1 MCETRFQKKYVGGK
15 RFPWNRIRLKPKLH
29 DVPCNCFQPDSQPM
43 GTVREKQARLVSP
56 DNNAFSKNR

>member
-1 MCETRFQKKYVGGK
+1 VGKALALKLKKKMG
-15 RFPWNRIRLKPKLH
+15 
-29 DVPCNCFQPDSQPM
+29 FQPDSQPM